1 MLRIGAATAVVTIL
15 LLAFLDLASPG
26 FMDPRFGDDIGA
38 LALIPVGIG
47 LGLAVVGIVWLRR
60 ILQDP
65 EAGPS
70 PWRYHKWD

>member
-1 MLRIGAATAVVTIL
+1 LLRIGAATAVVTIL
-15 LLAFLDLASPG
+15 
-26 FMDPRFGDDIGA
+26 
-38 LALIPVGIG
+38 VGIG